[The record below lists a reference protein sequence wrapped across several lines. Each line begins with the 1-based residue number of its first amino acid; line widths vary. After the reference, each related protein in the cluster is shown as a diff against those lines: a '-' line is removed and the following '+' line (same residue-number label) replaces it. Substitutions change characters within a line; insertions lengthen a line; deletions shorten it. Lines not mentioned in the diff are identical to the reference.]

1 MTTKYTNTIW
11 CEWLLATCAAVF
23 LSACS
28 AVAGPDIYS
37 AKPAQTALQP
47 VSLHLPPLGLR
58 LRDMSPAERNDLK
71 LNHGVIVVVAVGAS
85 AMAGVRED
93 DIILGVDKK
102 PVVNTEQFW
111 LMVDAAKWNCTLQ
124 IMRKDKRLEV
134 VIGAKEGY

>member
-1 MTTKYTNTIW
+1 MTTKYKNAMRYG
-11 CEWLLATCAAVF
+11 WLLATCAAVF
-23 LSACS
+23 LNASS
-28 AVAGPDIYS
+28 AVAGPTVDS
-37 AKPAQTALQP
+37 SKPTQAAQQP

-58 LRDMSPAERNDLK
+58 LRDMSPVERSDLK

-102 PVVNTEQFW
+102 PVANTEQFW